1 MQESGRPPR
10 YKDTMGMGNHD
21 VLVVDDNVLVRDLL
35 EAVLKG
41 SDEFR
46 IVASA
51 EDAEGAGRAA
61 EEYQPA
67 IALVDVRMPGGGPA
81 AARAIHAASPGT
93 RIVALSG
100 NDDPTSVR
108 LMLAAGAVSYVLKGT
123 PADELIDV
131 MHAAITPAEPKGPPP
146 LTGPARRV
154 LIALADP
161 VVLDELADAV
171 MDAPGLELAGLAQTA
186 YHAISLAARVRPD
199 VAVVDATLGTGG
211 ARVAASLVAA
221 SPTTRII
228 SWATAGEPDAGDPNL
243 VVTAEQP
250 AAALI
255 DAIGRVARSSTPA
268 SASGAVVVLRTASQ
282 PSHVPARRRFER
294 LASVLATGH
303 IDIQLQP
310 IVSLATEIPQGYEAL
325 SRFPGHPNPGPDVW
339 FAEAHR
345 AEVGV
350 ELERLA
356 VRCALAQ
363 LGQLADDAWLAVNVS
378 PDTAMSRGLREDL
391 RKSDPARVVVELTEH
406 APVRDYDTL
415 QRALDELRDLGTRV
429 AIDDCGAGF
438 TSLRHVALIAPEF
451 LKLDMMLCRDV
462 REPARAAL
470 ARALVSYARET
481 GSVVVAEGI
490 ERRDDLEALR
500 ELGVE
505 LGQGYLLA
513 KPAAVLTPG

>member
-1 MQESGRPPR
+1 MSPILDPMGSGN
-10 YKDTMGMGNHD
+10 G

-41 SDEFR
+41 SDEFH
-46 IVASA
+46 IVGSA

-61 EEYQPA
+61 AAHQPA
-67 IALVDVRMPGGGPA
+67 VALVDVRMPGGGPA
-81 AARAIHAASPGT
+81 AARAIHAASPHT

-123 PADELIDV
+123 PADELLEV
-131 MHAAITPAEPKGPPP
+131 MHAAITPVQPKGPAP

-161 VVLDELADAV
+161 IVLDELADAV
-171 MDAPGLELAGLAQTA
+171 MDGPGLELAGLAQTG
-186 YHAISLAARVRPD
+186 YHALSLAARLRPD
-199 VAVVDATLGTGG
+199 VAVVDAALASGG
-211 ARVAASLVAA
+211 ARLAASIVAA
-221 SPTTRII
+221 SPATRII
-228 SWATAGEPDAGDPNL
+228 SWTTAGEPDPGDPNL
-243 VVTAEQP
+243 IVTADEP
-250 AAALI
+250 TAALI
-255 DAIGRVARSSTPA
+255 EAIGRVARSTAPA
-268 SASGAVVVLRTASQ
+268 SASGAVVVLRSLAQ

-294 LASVLATGH
+294 LASVLATDH
-303 IDIQLQP
+303 IDIHLQP
-310 IVSLATEIPQGYEAL
+310 IVSLATEVPQGYEAL

-356 VRCALAQ
+356 VRCALRQ
-363 LGQLADDAWLAVNVS
+363 LGQLDEDSWLAVNVS

-391 RKSDPARVVVELTEH
+391 RASDPERVVVELTEH
-406 APVRDYDTL
+406 APVRDYDEL
-415 QRALDELRDLGTRV
+415 QSSLDELRDMGTRV

-490 ERRDDLEALR
+490 EQREDLEALR

-513 KPAAVLTPG
+513 RPVAALAAS